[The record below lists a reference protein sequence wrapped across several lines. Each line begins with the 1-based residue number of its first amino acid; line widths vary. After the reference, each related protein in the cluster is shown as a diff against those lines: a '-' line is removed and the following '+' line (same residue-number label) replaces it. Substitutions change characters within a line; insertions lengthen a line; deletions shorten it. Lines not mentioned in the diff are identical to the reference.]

1 RVPIRNLVSGRDL
14 IAAGPSGRTPPT
26 RARRAPHRA
35 RHAALRNARWRG
47 SDRIARRG
55 ARGAASCREKDPPLR
70 ARGLHA
76 AAQPGTRTKPQRPEN
91 ACLIRD
97 RRRLA
102 VTSAHAGAR
111 RALLRCAERKTGA
124 CPPVRWHRGYTSR
137 LPLERSPPRTDWLV
151 TMMRKPQV
159 V

>member
-1 RVPIRNLVSGRDL
+1 
-14 IAAGPSGRTPPT
+14 
-26 RARRAPHRA
+26 
-35 RHAALRNARWRG
+35 
-47 SDRIARRG
+47 IARRG

-159 V
+159 VVGVAMLATASLTWLGGTNHIHPSPLAALGREPL